1 MVPIGTNGKAP
12 EDERKLAHF
21 RPQGLSIEPLSDPDL
36 AYFVLF
42 VFFVVNFF
50 LRGEKVF
57 VSVCVRPCGSV
68 ANFFLLPAASCQ
80 PSARLGPSAVKFLLP
95 L

>member
-12 EDERKLAHF
+12 EDESKLAHF
-21 RPQGLSIEPLSDPDL
+21 RPQGLPIEPLSDPDL

-80 PSARLGPSAVKFLLP
+80 LSARLGPSAVKFLLP

>member
-12 EDERKLAHF
+12 EDESKLAHF
-21 RPQGLSIEPLSDPDL
+21 RPQGLPIEPLSDPDL

>member
-12 EDERKLAHF
+12 EDESKLAHF
-21 RPQGLSIEPLSDPDL
+21 RPQALPIEPLSDPDL
-36 AYFVLF
+36 VYFVLF

-57 VSVCVRPCGSV
+57 VSVRVR
-68 ANFFLLPAASCQ
+68 L
-80 PSARLGPSAVKFLLP
+80 RLSAVNS
-95 L
+95 